1 MIFHIKHQIDCAILE
16 KCFGNVF
23 FVILL
28 KAPISS
34 EEVQDKI
41 YILSLNG
48 IDVSL
53 YECLNTIVS
62 FS

>member
-1 MIFHIKHQIDCAILE
+1 MIFHIKHQGDGAILA
-16 KCFGNVF
+16 KCFGSVF

-28 KAPISS
+28 KAPINS
-34 EEVQDKI
+34 EQVQDKI

>member
-1 MIFHIKHQIDCAILE
+1 MIFHIKHQGDGAILA

-28 KAPISS
+28 KAPINS

-53 YECLNTIVS
+53 YECLNTTVS